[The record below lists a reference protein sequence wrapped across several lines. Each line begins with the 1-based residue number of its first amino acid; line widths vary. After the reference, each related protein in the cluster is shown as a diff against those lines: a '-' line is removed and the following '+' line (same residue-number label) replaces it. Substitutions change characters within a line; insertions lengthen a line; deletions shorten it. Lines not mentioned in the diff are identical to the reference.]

1 MTYISRQFSAEII
14 LPDKTV
20 ASSAKDIDRYLKAN
34 NLALQSDYSPEY
46 LQNIRRKNETIRQKE
61 IFAGLIQNY
70 KKGIWNE

>member
-1 MTYISRQFSAEII
+1 MTYVSKQFSAEII

-34 NLALQSDYSPEY
+34 NLALQSDYSAGY
-46 LQNIRRKNETIRQKE
+46 LQNVRRNNETLRRKE
-61 IFAGLIQNY
+61 IFAGLLYNY

>member
-20 ASSAKDIDRYLKAN
+20 ASSVKDIDRYLKAN

-46 LQNIRRKNETIRQKE
+46 LQNIRRKNETLRQKE
-61 IFAGLIQNY
+61 IFAGLVKNY